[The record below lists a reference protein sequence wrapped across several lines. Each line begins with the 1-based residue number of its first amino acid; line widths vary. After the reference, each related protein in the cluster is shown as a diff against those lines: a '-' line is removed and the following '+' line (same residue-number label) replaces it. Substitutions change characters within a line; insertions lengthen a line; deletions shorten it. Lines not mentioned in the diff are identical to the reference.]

1 MLERYFELR
10 EQGTTVRTEV
20 MAGATTFLTMAYIIF
35 VNPSILSASG
45 MDRNAVFVATCLA
58 AAISTAI
65 MALYARYPI
74 ALAPGMGLNAFF
86 AFGLVKGMGLSW
98 QVALGCVFISGVINI
113 ILSLLP
119 VREWIFDS
127 IPRSLKMAI
136 SAGIGFFLAIIGLE
150 NAGIVVG
157 HPATLVTLGS
167 MTKPTVVLAVCGF
180 LLMLGLE
187 ARGIAGS
194 IIISILATTVVG
206 VALGLSPAGGIF
218 SLPPSLGPTFLQLDI
233 WGALNLALF
242 SVIFALVFV
251 DLFDTAGTLV
261 GVSHRAGLL
270 TPEGKLPRLK
280 QALLADSSATMIGA
294 LLGTSNTTS
303 YIESAAGVKAGGRTG
318 LTALTVAVLFLA
330 ALFLAPLAGMVPSY
344 ATAPALLFVACIM
357 ARGIT
362 ELDWEDV
369 TEYGPAVLCMV
380 IMPLT
385 YSIAHGIA
393 FGFIAYAVAKLLS
406 GRWNELS
413 WPVIVLALI
422 FLAKYAF
429 GLG

>member
-1 MLERYFELR
+1 MLERYFALSEN
-10 EQGTTVRTEV
+10 GTTVRTEMV
-20 MAGATTFLTMAYIIF
+20 AGATTFLTMAYIVF
-35 VNPSILSASG
+35 VNPSILSAAG
-45 MDRNAVFVATCLA
+45 MDKGAVFVATCLA

-65 MALYARYPI
+65 MGLYAKYPI

-86 AFGLVKGMGLSW
+86 AFALVKGMGLSW
-98 QVALGCVFISGVINI
+98 QVALGAVFISGVINI

-136 SAGIGFFLAIIGLE
+136 SAGIGFFLAIIALE
-150 NAGIVVG
+150 NAGVIVD

-167 MTKPTVVLAVCGF
+167 MTKPAAALAAFGF
-180 LLMLGLE
+180 LLMLILE
-187 ARGIAGS
+187 ARGITGA
-194 IIISILATTVVG
+194 IIIAILVTTAIG
-206 VALGLSPAGGIF
+206 VLLGVSPGGGVF
-218 SLPPSLGPTFLQLDI
+218 SLPPSLSPTFLQLDVM
-233 WGALNLALF
+233 GALNVGLF

-280 QALLADSSATMIGA
+280 QALLADSSATLIGS

-318 LTALTVAVLFLA
+318 LTALVVAVLFLA
-330 ALFLAPLAGMVPSY
+330 ALFLSPLAGMVPAY

-357 ARGIT
+357 AKGIT

-369 TEYGPAVLCMV
+369 TEYAPAVLCMV
-380 IMPLT
+380 TMPLT
-385 YSIAHGIA
+385 FSIAHGIA

-406 GRWNELS
+406 GRMNEVS
-413 WPVIVLALI
+413 WPVWVLAAI
-422 FLAKYAF
+422 FILKYA
-429 GLG
+429 LGIG

>member
-1 MLERYFELR
+1 M
-10 EQGTTVRTEV
+10 
-20 MAGATTFLTMAYIIF
+20 
-35 VNPSILSASG
+35 
-45 MDRNAVFVATCLA
+45 FVATCLA
-58 AAISTAI
+58 GAISTAI
-65 MALYARYPI
+65 MGLYARYPI

-98 QVALGCVFISGVINI
+98 QVALGAVFISGVINV

-119 VREWIFDS
+119 VREWIFDA

-136 SAGIGFFLAIIGLE
+136 SAGIGFFLAIIALE
-150 NAGIVVG
+150 NAGVVVD

-167 MTKPTVVLAVCGF
+167 MSKPAAVLAAFGF

-187 ARGIAGS
+187 ARAIPGS
-194 IIISILATTVVG
+194 LIISILVTTTIGVVLG
-206 VALGLSPAGGIF
+206 VSPGGGIV
-218 SLPPSLGPTFLQLDI
+218 SAPPSLAPTFLQLDLM
-233 WGALNLALF
+233 GALNFGLF
-242 SVIFALVFV
+242 SIIFALVFV

-280 QALLADSSATMIGA
+280 QALLADSSATVIGA
-294 LLGTSNTTS
+294 PLGTSNTTS

-318 LTALTVAVLFLA
+318 LTAVTVAVLFLA

-357 ARGIT
+357 AKGIT

-369 TEYGPAVLCMV
+369 TEYGPAVLCLV

-385 YSIAHGIA
+385 FSIAHGIA
-393 FGFIAYAVAKLLS
+393 FGFIAYAAAKFLS
-406 GRWNELS
+406 GRGSEVSVAVW
-413 WPVIVLALI
+413 VLAAI
-422 FLAKYAF
+422 FNLKYALSS
-429 GLG
+429 G